1 MPHRDQSSDFLRPS
15 LQRLQSGEAATACLR
30 GLAVVI
36 RQLSPGQGQLHLRI
50 GVDMGHGA

>member
-1 MPHRDQSSDFLRPS
+1 MPQRDQSSDFLRPS
-15 LQRLQSGEAATACLR
+15 LQRLQSGDAATACLR